1 MFFFPYFSEVADSYI
16 KISSGLI
23 QLATIDDRDLDK
35 FLNKVAEA
43 LEKARV
49 SI

>member
-1 MFFFPYFSEVADSYI
+1 MFEMLRFIDVADSYI

-23 QLATIDDRDLDK
+23 QLATIDHRDLDR
-35 FLNKVAEA
+35 FLNKIAEA

-49 SI
+49 S